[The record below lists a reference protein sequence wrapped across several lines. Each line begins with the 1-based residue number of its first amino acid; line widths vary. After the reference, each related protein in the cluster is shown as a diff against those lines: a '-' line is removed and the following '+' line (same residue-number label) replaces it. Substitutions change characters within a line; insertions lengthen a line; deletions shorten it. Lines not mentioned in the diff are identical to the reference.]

1 MKASHRIAEL
11 EKRMKRND
19 DALLT
24 PDERAE
30 ANTRDDERLAG
41 LSAAE
46 RMAEYSS
53 GMGCN

>member
-1 MKASHRIAEL
+1 MSEL

-30 ANTRDDERLAG
+30 ANTRDEERLAG